1 MAAGDNEQHFRNVIA
16 AKFGA
21 SVLAGKKRYKD
32 QSESIDP
39 AEISVDNSILLPDG
53 RLVLIEVDSAN
64 MAKLIAGQYALLNG
78 LYTGDFDN
86 ALFLSIHYYANYE
99 ASRTTKN
106 LKYIQGLAPSRK
118 WLPYAAFH
126 ISDFKQMIDKASGI
140 ADLINNLWPKLAAP
154 AKKPSGTAHIKV
166 PAPTSD

>member
-1 MAAGDNEQHFRNVIA
+1 MAAGDNEKNFRNVLA

-32 QSESIDP
+32 PNEKTDS
-39 AEISVDNSILLPDG
+39 AEISLDDSILLPDG

-78 LYTGDFDN
+78 LYTGDFDKT
-86 ALFLSIHYYANYE
+86 LFLSIHYYANYK
-99 ASRTTKN
+99 ASRTIKN
-106 LKYIQGLAPSRK
+106 LKFIQGLAPSRK

-126 ISDFKQMIDKASGI
+126 ISDFVQMIDKASGI
-140 ADLINNLWPKLAAP
+140 ANLIDNVWPKLAAP
-154 AKKPSGTAHIKV
+154 GKKLSGTARIKV
-166 PAPTSD
+166 PALT